1 MFGRDEFDSRA
12 INEQNVL
19 ANFHQRIQDRQFE
32 RDEFLKL
39 AAAQRSSNHR
49 EGAGLFSIDGG
60 LFGGPKFPGGQLF
73 GAGDANMDSMSED
86 MHEIGDLRLVEA
98 PERESHNEFRKLL
111 LNENKAL
118 LRRVA
123 EQEDE

>member
-1 MFGRDEFDSRA
+1 
-12 INEQNVL
+12 
-19 ANFHQRIQDRQFE
+19 
-32 RDEFLKL
+32 
-39 AAAQRSSNHR
+39 
-49 EGAGLFSIDGG
+49 
-60 LFGGPKFPGGQLF
+60 
-73 GAGDANMDSMSED
+73 MDSMSED

-98 PERESHNEFRKLL
+98 LERESHNEFRKLL